1 MVLGYEVEGIAQVPL
16 PTIISMSL
24 SIQIIAPNLHF
35 DFSCV
40 GSDVVE
46 KQVIVGLRTVGI
58 VS

>member
-1 MVLGYEVEGIAQVPL
+1 MVLGYEVEEIAQVPL

-35 DFSCV
+35 DFSCA

-46 KQVIVGLRTVGI
+46 KQVIVGLRAVGI

>member
-24 SIQIIAPNLHF
+24 SIQIIAPN
-35 DFSCV
+35 FSCA
-40 GSDVVE
+40 GSDAVE
-46 KQVIVGLRTVGI
+46 KQVIVGLRADGV